1 MPSFHLGNFL
11 IIILFFKSF
20 DSYLPLKTGLSSL
33 LMFALQ
39 VVVLSG
45 KIVVKVFSDI
55 TKAPSTGQSVLTG
68 QCVTLEDFERDTYFS
83 YN

>member
-1 MPSFHLGNFL
+1 
-11 IIILFFKSF
+11 
-20 DSYLPLKTGLSSL
+20 
-33 LMFALQ
+33 MFALQ

-68 QCVTLEDFERDTYFS
+68 QCVTLEDFERDIYLS

>member
-1 MPSFHLGNFL
+1 
-11 IIILFFKSF
+11 
-20 DSYLPLKTGLSSL
+20 
-33 LMFALQ
+33 MFALQ

-55 TKAPSTGQSVLTG
+55 TKAPSTGQSMLTE
-68 QCVTLEDFERDTYFS
+68 QYVILEDFERDTYFS